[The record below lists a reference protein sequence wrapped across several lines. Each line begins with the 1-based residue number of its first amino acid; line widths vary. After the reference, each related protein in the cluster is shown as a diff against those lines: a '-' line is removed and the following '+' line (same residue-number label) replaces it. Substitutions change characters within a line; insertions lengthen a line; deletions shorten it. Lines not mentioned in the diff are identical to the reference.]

1 MLKNKSVS
9 NVINK
14 TCFILI
20 ILIVS
25 TVVYGQ
31 NNNKYED
38 ENFNDYTRWEKN
50 IDFYGI
56 QLKKVRYRIKYTDTV
71 FVEGVLKQPTIIN
84 SYTFH
89 KKVKFTKHGELL
101 GGVLKHPTI
110 INGYTFH
117 KWVTFTK
124 HGELLKGV
132 LNGENVI
139 DGYSCHKEIFFT
151 KDGELSEFT
160 LSQDDTIAGHIFK
173 KNTHAYLY
181 FKKKSRYFNEKGF
194 RLYCPN
200 NPVIQGYKCNGTNYK
215 FRDQKIAITLYHSGK
230 LMYFPPKHKI
240 EIDGVRIRPSAAR
253 GHVHLYE
260 SGKLKQCTSAKE
272 QIIQGREVEKNF
284 ELRFDEKGNL
294 IFNRKMKIFGKKRW
308 HD

>member
-50 IDFYGI
+50 VDFYGI

-101 GGVLKHPTI
+101 TGVLKHPTI

-117 KWVTFTK
+117 KKVTFTK
-124 HGELLKGV
+124 HGELLRGV
-132 LNGENVI
+132 LNKEYVI
-139 DGYSCHKEIFFT
+139 DGYSCHEEIFFT
-151 KDGELSEFT
+151 KDGELSGSSGFT
-160 LSQDDTIAGHIFK
+160 LSRDDTIAGHVFK
-173 KNTHAYLY
+173 KNTRA
-181 FKKKSRYFNEKGF
+181 YFNEKGF

-215 FRDQKIAITLYHSGK
+215 LVFIIGYRTIGLYHSGK
-230 LMYFPPKHKI
+230 LMHFTPKHKI
-240 EIDGVRIRPSAAR
+240 EIDGVMIKPSAR
-253 GHVHLYE
+253 GNVHLYE
-260 SGKLKQCTSAKE
+260 NGKLKKCISAKE
-272 QIIQGREVEKNF
+272 QMIGGELVEKNF
-284 ELRFDEKGNL
+284 NLRFDEKGNL
-294 IFNRKMKIFGKKRW
+294 IFNRKMIIFGKKRW